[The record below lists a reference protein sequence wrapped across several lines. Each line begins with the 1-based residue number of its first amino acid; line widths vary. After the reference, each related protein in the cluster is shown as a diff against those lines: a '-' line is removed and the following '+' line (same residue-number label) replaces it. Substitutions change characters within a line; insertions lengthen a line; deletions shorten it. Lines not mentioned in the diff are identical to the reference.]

1 MKSYPQANLRNVL
14 APLLIHLLLP
24 LVWENVPLLDILIW
38 RERLSL
44 YIPHSLKFHL
54 LMFGGTTPVF
64 IFLGTLNRD
73 LS

>member
-1 MKSYPQANLRNVL
+1 M
-14 APLLIHLLLP
+14 
-24 LVWENVPLLDILIW
+24 WENVPLLDILIW
-38 RERLSL
+38 RERLTL
-44 YIPHSLKFHL
+44 YIPHSLKFHQ